1 MLKRRKPLFSKSH
14 GIKPLPLKPSS
25 RRSWGATPRRPI
37 SPDRWLDWLLDIAV
51 SSALVVGAV
60 ALLVSLIVD

>member
-1 MLKRRKPLFSKSH
+1 MLKRRKPLFSKS
-14 GIKPLPLKPSS
+14 GYIKPMPLKPSA
-25 RRSWGATPRRPI
+25 RRSWGATRRHPA